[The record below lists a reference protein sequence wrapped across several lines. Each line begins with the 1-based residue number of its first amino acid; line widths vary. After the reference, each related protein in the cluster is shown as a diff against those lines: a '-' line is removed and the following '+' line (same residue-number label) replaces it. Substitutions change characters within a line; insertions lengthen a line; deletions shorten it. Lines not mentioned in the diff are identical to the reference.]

1 MDSVRKYARILL
13 NIGIPLAGILL
24 ACWVIPRLLGY
35 FMPFVI
41 GWLIAMIANPLV
53 RFLESRMKLVRK
65 HGSVLIMVL
74 ALVLVIGLGYF
85 LVSRLLY
92 QAFGLVK
99 DLPEMYAAVS
109 AVLEDFFRRFDEFY
123 RFLPPNVMQAWS
135 DFTGNV
141 GQMIGLL
148 LQKAASPTVEA
159 AGNVAMRIPNAMVN
173 VIVTILSA
181 YFFLAERERILE
193 LWQRYLPEGGN
204 RYCRKLRE
212 DLIQLVSG
220 YFMAQFKIMFMVALI
235 LLAGFLVLGIRYAF
249 LLAVLIAVL
258 DFLPL
263 FGTGTV
269 LLPWAA
275 VKLLSGE
282 YMLAAGLAMLYVVSQ
297 VTRQMVQPKIVGDSM
312 GLPPLLTL
320 FLLYLGFKARGISGM
335 ILAVPLGI
343 LAMRLYEYGM
353 FDSLI
358 ENVKLLV
365 REIGQFRRG
374 E

>member
-212 DLIQLVSG
+212 DLIQLVTG

>member
-193 LWQRYLPEGGN
+193 LWQSYLPEGGN

>member
-24 ACWVIPRLLGY
+24 ACWGIPRLLGY

>member
-173 VIVTILSA
+173 VVVTILSA

>member
-99 DLPEMYAAVS
+99 DLPGMYAAVS